1 LTYLQNFAKHL
12 LPSLLLFMLALLII
26 EFQGTLLEH
35 WFAPLDWLAFASLGI
50 AAVICVQFGRSR
62 LFFCCLLLLILRL
75 SLDGWLSLT
84 PGFQAHLG
92 AIIMLQVS
100 WLMWSKDKGFAPLN
114 LLVTAGQLA
123 LVGLI
128 SWFALPYLIAI
139 SKPQLTD
146 LYSFFYQINPK
157 LNALFTP
164 FEWLYIAVL
173 ILAALLKFIYISD
186 NNHSA
191 LLLTMVVLVTIQ
203 AYADNLLTRVFICIL
218 GFSYIYAVLKDS
230 FNMAFRDELTAIP
243 SRRALMQY
251 VNTLGRKYTVAM
263 ADIDHFKKFN
273 DTYGHDVGDD
283 VLRLVASRLNKVKG
297 GGRAFRYGGEEFI
310 IIFPRTDVH
319 QARPYIEHIRQAI
332 ADYPITLRD
341 KSRPKK
347 PPKKISGKTTGS
359 KTVKITAS
367 FGIAQTSSQHNQFAD
382 IMKQADV
389 ALYAAKKAG
398 RNCIHLAKI

>member
-1 LTYLQNFAKHL
+1 MTYLQNFAKHL
-12 LPSLLLFMLALLII
+12 LPSLLLFFLALFII
-26 EFQGTLLEH
+26 QFQGALLEH
-35 WFAPLDWLAFASLGI
+35 WFAPLDWLAFTSLTI
-50 AAVICVQFGRSR
+50 AAVICLQFGRSR

-84 PGFQAHLG
+84 TSIHAPLG
-92 AIIMLQVS
+92 TIIMLQVC
-100 WLMWSKDKGFAPLN
+100 WLMWSKDKGFAPHN

-128 SWFALPYLIAI
+128 AWFSLPYLMAI
-139 SKPQLTD
+139 STAQLSLFYPY
-146 LYSFFYQINPK
+146 LYQLNPVF
-157 LNALFTP
+157 NALFTP
-164 FEWLYIAVL
+164 FEWLYITVF
-173 ILAALLKFIYISD
+173 ILAALLKFICISD

-191 LLLTMVVLVTIQ
+191 LLLTMVVLVTVQ
-203 AYADNLLTRVFICIL
+203 AYGDNLLTRVFICVL
-218 GFSYIYAVLKDS
+218 GLSYIYAVLKDS

-273 DTYGHDVGDD
+273 DTYGHDVGDE

-297 GGRAFRYGGEEFI
+297 GGRAFRYGGEEFV

-319 QARPYIEHIRQAI
+319 QANPYIEHIRQAI

-341 KSRPKK
+341 KSRPKN

-367 FGIAQTSSQHNQFAD
+367 FGIAQSSSQHNQFAD
-382 IMKQADV
+382 IIKQADV

-398 RNCIHLAKI
+398 RNRVHLAKT